1 MAKSILHTIERNM
14 PTFSKGQKR
23 IADYILQ
30 NYDKAAF
37 MTASKLGKLSG
48 VSESTVVRF
57 ASELGYDGYPSMQ
70 RALQE
75 MIRSKLTSVQRMEV
89 TSSRMGED
97 DILEKVLTSDVEMIR
112 ATLEQTSRTDF
123 RQAVDAI
130 NVARKIY
137 ILGVRSSAA
146 LASFMAFYFNLVYD
160 NVVLVDTAS
169 ASEIFE
175 QMFRIDERDVCIAI
189 SFPRYSKQT
198 INALRFISDRGATIL
213 SITDSAY
220 SPIAS
225 FAKHLLVA
233 RSDMASFVDSL
244 VAPLSLVNA
253 LIVAATLSR
262 RGEVSENFNKLE
274 EIWEEYTKPIL
285 LKDEVLG
292 TLTLDREMS
301 TFDGTCKWMGKEV
314 QISLDVEIEKKAS
327 WTRVTNVMKKLL
339 ADQEVWD
346 KSLRAMAAQ
355 KLTAQANEWLADNDQ
370 TDRAPEKDPITEDE
384 FARRILLTEFT
395 VSPVG
400 RFTAWY
406 EDDDMFWGHVVTVD
420 GTLKKGPVD
429 SDIQG

>member
-1 MAKSILHTIERNM
+1 MTKSLLAKIDRLYLTL
-14 PTFSKGQKR
+14 SKGHKR
-23 IADYILQ
+23 IASFIQ
-30 NYDKAAF
+30 EHYDKAAF
-37 MTASKLGKLSG
+37 MTASRLGDTVG

-57 ASELGYDGYPSMQ
+57 ATELGFEGYPELQ
-70 RALQE
+70 KALQE

-89 TSSRMGED
+89 TSNRMGED

-123 RQAVDAI
+123 RQAVEAI
-130 NVARKIY
+130 NAARKIY

-233 RSDMASFVDSL
+233 RSDMASFVNSL

-274 EIWEEYTKPIL
+274 EIWEEYQVYEK
-285 LKDEVLG
+285 
-292 TLTLDREMS
+292 
-301 TFDGTCKWMGKEV
+301 
-314 QISLDVEIEKKAS
+314 VEES
-327 WTRVTNVMKKLL
+327 R
-339 ADQEVWD
+339 
-346 KSLRAMAAQ
+346 
-355 KLTAQANEWLADNDQ
+355 
-370 TDRAPEKDPITEDE
+370 EDE
-384 FARRILLTEFT
+384 
-395 VSPVG
+395 
-400 RFTAWY
+400 
-406 EDDDMFWGHVVTVD
+406 D
-420 GTLKKGPVD
+420 
-429 SDIQG
+429 